1 MIWLVIAIIG
11 SGTFIYSGISVL
23 SDPFCQSVDFGGGR
37 VIQITCRDDSFG
49 AFSQSSAGW
58 LSILGG
64 LAILIFIFRK
74 PIIKALSGPNYTQV
88 QRVEDSNFNRAF
100 GEDSVQPNLDTV
112 EMATTV
118 DSQETKKCKFCA
130 ETINVEAIKCK
141 HCGSSLT
148 PNSSEKIKTYLMSSQ
163 GKIVSVVSACVLLVM
178 SGIYINESNKAKE
191 MLLLN
196 TSGQICVT
204 GDSEPSVDFGCTNYP
219 VGEIYFCSSAKVLRP
234 FWPSRNYEDVPI
246 QGTNFNGRI
255 AGIPGGEVGRSCT
268 NPSNPNLFA
277 YRWKSDFRVGTYEM
291 LSTEY
296 RNLEGDSFISNGSG
310 SGGFIVEISIKK

>member
-74 PIIKALSGPNYTQV
+74 PILKALSGPNYTQV
-88 QRVEDSNFNRAF
+88 QGVEDSNFNRAF
-100 GEDSVQPNLDTV
+100 GEDSAQPNFDTV

-163 GKIVSVVSACVLLVM
+163 GKIVSVVSACILLIS
-178 SGIYINESNKAKE
+178 SGVFINQSNKAKE
-191 MLLLN
+191 MRLLN
-196 TSGQICVT
+196 ESGQVCVFT
-204 GDSEPSVDFGCTNYP
+204 DDSPRVSFGCTKYP
-219 VGEIYFCSSAKVLRP
+219 TGQILFCSTGKVLRP
-234 FWPSRNYEDVPI
+234 FWVKDNEDVQI
-246 QGTNFNGRI
+246 QGANYNGRV
-255 AGIPGGEVGRSCT
+255 ASTTGSVDGQSCT
-268 NPSNPNLFA
+268 NSSAPNLFA
-277 YRWKSDFRVGTYEM
+277 YKWTTDFRVGTYEM
-291 LSTEY
+291 LSVEY
-296 RNLEGDSFISNGSG
+296 ETIEGDSYVSDGNG
-310 SGGFIVEISIKK
+310 GGDFIVEISIKK

>member
-191 MLLLN
+191 MKLLN
-196 TSGQICVT
+196 ERGQICISSQSDPS
-204 GDSEPSVDFGCTNYP
+204 GDYGCTKYP
-219 VGEIYFCSSAKVLRP
+219 AVEIIFCSKAKVLIP
-234 FWPSRNYEDVPI
+234 VWYAMDEEVI
-246 QGTNFNGRI
+246 LQGANHNGRI
-255 AGIPGGEVGRSCT
+255 GFTPGSFNDQYCA
-268 NPSNPNLFA
+268 NASSPNLFV
-277 YRWKSDFRVGTYEM
+277 YKWTTDLKVGTYELM
-291 LSTEY
+291 SLEY
-296 RNLEGDSFISNGSG
+296 ENLEGASYVNNGVRPNE
-310 SGGFIVEISIKK
+310 FIVEISIKK